1 MGVSLTYQG
10 LKHGDHRLQKVMI
23 DKIRVQ
29 QILINL
35 IQNAIKF
42 SRSGDKVQ
50 VKSKDETSKR
60 MNQGSHG
67 LGLNICKQFA

>member
-10 LKHGDHRLQKVMI
+10 LKNVDHRLQKVMI

-50 VKSKDETSKR
+50 VTVDEYVVDDY
-60 MNQGSHG
+60 NNFIGV
-67 LGLNICKQFA
+67 NIRVTD

>member
-50 VKSKDETSKR
+50 VTVDEYVVDDY
-60 MNQGSHG
+60 NNFIGV
-67 LGLNICKQFA
+67 NIRVTD

>member
-10 LKHGDHRLQKVMI
+10 LMNGDNRIKKVMI

-50 VKSKDETSKR
+50 VSVDEFVVDDYK
-60 MNQGSHG
+60 NYIGV
-67 LGLNICKQFA
+67 NIRVTD

>member
-10 LKHGDHRLQKVMI
+10 LMNGDHRIKKVMI

-42 SRSGDKVQ
+42 SRSGDKVK
-50 VKSKDETSKR
+50 VSVDEFVVEDYK
-60 MNQGSHG
+60 NYIGV
-67 LGLNICKQFA
+67 NIRVTD

>member
-10 LKHGDHRLQKVMI
+10 LKNGDHRIKKIMI

-50 VKSKDETSKR
+50 VSVDEFVVDDYK
-60 MNQGSHG
+60 NYIGV
-67 LGLNICKQFA
+67 NIRVTD

>member
-50 VKSKDETSKR
+50 VTVDEYVVDDH
-60 MNQGSHG
+60 NNFIGV
-67 LGLNICKQFA
+67 NIRVTD

>member
-1 MGVSLTYQG
+1 MGVSLTYRG

-42 SRSGDKVQ
+42 SHSGDKVQ
-50 VKSKDETSKR
+50 VMVDEYVVDDYK
-60 MNQGSHG
+60 NYIGV
-67 LGLNICKQFA
+67 NIRVTD

>member
-10 LKHGDHRLQKVMI
+10 LKNGDHRIKKIMI

-42 SRSGDKVQ
+42 SRSGDKVK
-50 VKSKDETSKR
+50 VSVDEFVVDDYK
-60 MNQGSHG
+60 NYIGV
-67 LGLNICKQFA
+67 NIRVTD

>member
-10 LKHGDHRLQKVMI
+10 LKHGDYRLQKVMI

-50 VKSKDETSKR
+50 VTVDEYVVDDY
-60 MNQGSHG
+60 NNFIGV
-67 LGLNICKQFA
+67 NIRVTD

>member
-1 MGVSLTYQG
+1 
-10 LKHGDHRLQKVMI
+10 MI

-50 VKSKDETSKR
+50 VTVDEYVVDDY
-60 MNQGSHG
+60 NNFIGV
-67 LGLNICKQFA
+67 NIRVTD

>member
-50 VKSKDETSKR
+50 VAVDEYVVDDY
-60 MNQGSHG
+60 NNFIGV
-67 LGLNICKQFA
+67 NIRVTD